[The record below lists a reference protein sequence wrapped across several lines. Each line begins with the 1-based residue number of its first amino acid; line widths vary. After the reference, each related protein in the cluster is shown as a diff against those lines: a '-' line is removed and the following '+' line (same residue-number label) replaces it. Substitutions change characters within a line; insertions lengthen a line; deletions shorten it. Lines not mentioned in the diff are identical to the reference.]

1 MSSLFSYGDIKNSPR
16 RSGFDL
22 SNKCAFTAK
31 VGELLPTYWKFCLP
45 GDKFHIS
52 QEWLTRTQPVDTSA
66 FTRIREYYEWF
77 FVPLHLLYR
86 NSNEAIM
93 SMENQ
98 PNYAASGFSSISFNR
113 NLPWIDL
120 ATISAA
126 VKNVGGSSFS
136 NNYFGLSRSEGF
148 KKLSSYLGYG
158 EIDPAKYSQNYRL
171 SAFPFYAYQ
180 KIYQDY
186 YRHSQWEKSK
196 PWTYNCDFWNG
207 EDSTPVASTVELF
220 TQHPNDSVFELRYAN
235 WNKDLWM
242 GSLPNSQFGD
252 VATVN
257 SIIDASSA
265 KGTVGGSA
273 KVQGNMPVLFADED
287 GSVGLYAAGIRK
299 GGIFGAPANGQTVT
313 GYPGGNVPDNTPY
326 FFAHATD
333 KTPVGPNSS
342 PAAISGSDLT
352 VSLAGQMNAQFSVLQ
367 LRAAEALQKWK
378 EIAQANGQNYAA
390 QVKAHFGVKTNP
402 MQSHRSTRICGFD
415 GSIDIS
421 AVENTN
427 LTSDEAII
435 RGKGLGGRRIN
446 DSSNFTCTEH
456 GILMCI
462 YHATP
467 LLDYVPTGPDLQ
479 LMSTVKG
486 ESFPVP
492 EFDSLGMES
501 LPLAPLMNHKELGG
515 SLTNSYAGYVPRY
528 ISWKTS
534 VDVVRGAFTDTL
546 KSWVAP
552 VDINYMKAFFAGNT
566 DSPEGDG
573 GPLLTYSWFKV
584 NPSVLN
590 PIFGVSVDGTW
601 NTDQLL
607 CNCQFDVKV
616 ARNLSYDGMPY

>member
-1 MSSLFSYGDIKNSPR
+1 MSSLFSYGDIKNTPR

-52 QEWLTRTQPVDTSA
+52 QEWFARTQPVDTSA

-98 PNYAASGFSSISFNR
+98 PNYAASGSASINFNR
-113 NLPWIDL
+113 NLPWVDL
-120 ATISAA
+120 STI
-126 VKNVGGSSFS
+126 NVAIGNVQSSTS
-136 NNYFGLSRSEGF
+136 PNNFFGVARSEGF
-148 KKLSSYLGYG
+148 KKLVSYLGYG
-158 EIDPAKYSQNYRL
+158 ETSPEKYVDNLRC
-171 SAFPFYAYQ
+171 SAFPLYAYQ
-180 KIYQDY
+180 KIYQDH

-207 EDSTPVASTVELF
+207 EDSTPVASTVDLF
-220 TQHPNDSVFELRYAN
+220 SQNPNDSVFELRYAN

-242 GSLPNSQFGD
+242 GALPNSQFGD
-252 VATVN
+252 VAAVSLGFDT
-257 SIIDASSA
+257 SSA
-265 KGTVGGSA
+265 KVSISGEARVHGMLPVVNAQENGTSIENQVA
-273 KVQGNMPVLFADED
+273 
-287 GSVGLYAAGIRK
+287 IR
-299 GGIFGAPANGQTVT
+299 GRVEGAPSNGQTVT
-313 GYPGGNVPDNTPY
+313 VYPNSTSDSARPY
-326 FFAHATD
+326 LFARATD
-333 KTPVGPNSS
+333 KS
-342 PAAISGSDLT
+342 PISAISDPASISGSSLT
-352 VSLAGQMNAQFSVLQ
+352 GALAGSINAQFSVLQ

-390 QVKAHFGVKTNP
+390 QVKAHFGVSTNP

-435 RGKGLGGRRIN
+435 RGKGLGGQRIN
-446 DSSNFTCTEH
+446 DPSTFTCTEH
-456 GILMCI
+456 GIIMCI

-479 LMSTVKG
+479 LMTTVKG

-501 LPLAPLMNHKELGG
+501 LPML
-515 SLTNSYAGYVPRY
+515 SLVNSKAIGDVVARSYAGYVPRY

-534 VDVVRGAFTDTL
+534 IDVVRGAFTDTL

-552 VDINYMKAFFAGNT
+552 VDSDYMHVFFG
-566 DSPEGDG
+566 DVVPEEGSPIFSY
-573 GPLLTYSWFKV
+573 TWFKV

-590 PIFGVSVDGTW
+590 PIFGVAVDGSW

-607 CNCQFDVKV
+607 CNCQFNVKV

>member
-1 MSSLFSYGDIKNSPR
+1 MSSLFSYGDIKNTPR

-22 SNKCAFTAK
+22 SNKCAFTSK
-31 VGELLPTYWKFCLP
+31 VGELLPVYWKFCLP
-45 GDKFHIS
+45 GDKFNIS
-52 QEWLTRTQPVDTSA
+52 QEWFARTQPVDTSA

-98 PNYAASGFSSISFNR
+98 PNYASSGSSSINFNR
-113 NLPWIDL
+113 NLPWVDL
-120 ATISAA
+120 ATINTAIG
-126 VKNVGGSSFS
+126 NVQSSS
-136 NNYFGLSRSEGF
+136 SPNNFFGLARSEGF
-148 KKLSSYLGYG
+148 KKLVSYLGYG
-158 EIDPAKYSQNYRL
+158 ETSPEKYVDNLRC
-171 SAFPFYAYQ
+171 SAFPLYAYQ

-186 YRHSQWEKSK
+186 YRHSQWEKSR

-207 EDSTPVASTVELF
+207 EDSTPIVSSVDLF
-220 TQHPNDSVFELRYAN
+220 NRYPNDSVFELRYAN

-242 GSLPNSQFGD
+242 GALPNSQFGD
-252 VATVN
+252 VAGI
-257 SIIDASSA
+257 SLALDASSL
-265 KGTVGGSA
+265 KVGVSGSA
-273 KVQGNMPVLFADED
+273 KVKGSMPVCYGSKD
-287 GSVGLYAAGIRK
+287 GSGILSQSRLYNPVGVNDAQQITTIQRDISDKEKGYLYAAGTET
-299 GGIFGAPANGQTVT
+299 FGKLA
-313 GYPGGNVPDNTPY
+313 
-326 FFAHATD
+326 
-333 KTPVGPNSS
+333 S
-342 PAAISGSDLT
+342 PAMINGSELSARLSGQLD
-352 VSLAGQMNAQFSVLQ
+352 AQFSVLQ

-390 QVKAHFGVKTNP
+390 QVKAHFGVSTNP

-435 RGKGLGGRRIN
+435 RGKGLGGQRIN
-446 DSSNFTCTEH
+446 DPSTFACTEH
-456 GILMCI
+456 GIIMCI

-486 ESFPVP
+486 ESWPVP

-501 LPLAPLMNHKELGG
+501 LPML
-515 SLTNSYAGYVPRY
+515 SLVNSKAIGDVVARSYAGYVPRY
-528 ISWKTS
+528 IGWKTS
-534 VDVVRGAFTDTL
+534 IDVVRGAFTDTL
-546 KSWVAP
+546 KSWIAP
-552 VDINYMKAFFAGNT
+552 VDSDYMHVFFGDVAPRE
-566 DSPEGDG
+566 DSPI
-573 GPLLTYSWFKV
+573 LSYTWFKV

-590 PIFGVSVDGTW
+590 PIFGVAVDGSW
-601 NTDQLL
+601 NSDQLL
-607 CNCQFDVKV
+607 CNCQFNVKV

>member
-31 VGELLPTYWKFCLP
+31 VGELLPVYWKFCLP
-45 GDKFHIS
+45 GDKFNIS
-52 QEWLTRTQPVDTSA
+52 QEWFTRTQPVDTSA

-98 PNYAASGFSSISFNR
+98 PNYAASGSTAISFNR
-113 NLPWIDL
+113 NLPWVDLLTIDN
-120 ATISAA
+120 A
-126 VKNVGGSSFS
+126 VKNVAKSTFSS
-136 NNYFGLSRSEGF
+136 NYFGLSRAEGF

-158 EIDPAKYSQNYRL
+158 EIDSNKYAQNYRL
-171 SAFPFYAYQ
+171 SAFPYYAYQ

-196 PWTYNCDFWNG
+196 PWTFNCDFWNG
-207 EDSTPVASTVELF
+207 EDSTPVSSSVDLF
-220 TQHPNDSVFELRYAN
+220 SQNPNDSVFELRYCN

-252 VATVN
+252 VAGINLGLDVSTAKVGVTG
-257 SIIDASSA
+257 AA
-265 KGTVGGSA
+265 LVKGT
-273 KVQGNMPVLFADED
+273 MPVWYSTKNGGTNLGPAR
-287 GSVGLYAAGIRK
+287 LY
-299 GGIFGAPANGQTVT
+299 N
-313 GYPGGNVPDNTPY
+313 
-326 FFAHATD
+326 
-333 KTPVGPNSS
+333 PVGTGDPQQVTCPTTNISDKENGYFVAVS
-342 PAAISGSDLT
+342 PITQGANQAFSARISGSDL
-352 VSLAGQMNAQFSVLQ
+352 SAHLSGELNAQFSVLQ

-390 QVKAHFGVKTNP
+390 QVKAHFGVSTNP

-435 RGKGLGGRRIN
+435 RGKGLGGQRIN
-446 DSSNFTCTEH
+446 NPSDFKCTEH
-456 GILMCI
+456 GVIMCI

-486 ESFPVP
+486 ESWPVP

-501 LPLAPLMNHKELGG
+501 LPLAPLMNDKSLGD
-515 SLTNSYAGYVPRY
+515 SLPNSYAGYVPRY
-528 ISWKTS
+528 IGWKTS
-534 VDVVRGAFTDTL
+534 IDVVRGAFTDTL

-552 VDINYMKAFFAGNT
+552 VDISYMLSFFKNNN
-566 DSPEGDG
+566 DSSIVDEKL
-573 GPLLTYSWFKV
+573 LLTYSWFKV

-590 PIFGVSVDGTW
+590 PIFGVAVDGSW

>member
-1 MSSLFSYGDIKNSPR
+1 MSSLFSYGDIKNTPR

-31 VGELLPTYWKFCLP
+31 VGELLPTYWKFCMP

-52 QEWLTRTQPVDTSA
+52 QEWFTRTQPVDTSA

-93 SMENQ
+93 SLENQ

-113 NLPWIDL
+113 NLPWVDL
-120 ATISAA
+120 DTISAA
-126 VKNVGGSSFS
+126 VKNVSGSSFP

-158 EIDPAKYSQNYRL
+158 EIDPIKYAQNYRL
-171 SAFPFYAYQ
+171 SVFPFYAYQ

-207 EDSTPVASTVELF
+207 EDSTPVVFSVDLF
-220 TQHPNDSVFELRYAN
+220 TQNPNDSVFELRYAN

-252 VATVN
+252 VAAV
-257 SIIDASSA
+257 SLGLDASTMKIGVA
-265 KGTVGGSA
+265 GTALV
-273 KVQGNMPVLFADED
+273 KGNMPVGYGGKDGMGIRSQSRLYNPVGINDAQQVTTVQEDVNNKENGYLFATGTDTF
-287 GSVGLYAAGIRK
+287 GRISNAAKI
-299 GGIFGAPANGQTVT
+299 N
-313 GYPGGNVPDNTPY
+313 
-326 FFAHATD
+326 
-333 KTPVGPNSS
+333 
-342 PAAISGSDLT
+342 GSDLDAQLT
-352 VSLAGQMNAQFSVLQ
+352 GQLNAQFSVLQ

-390 QVKAHFGVKTNP
+390 QVKAHFGVSTNP

-435 RGKGLGGRRIN
+435 RGKGLGGQRIN
-446 DSSNFTCTEH
+446 DPSTFTCTEH
-456 GILMCI
+456 GIIMCI

-486 ESFPVP
+486 ESWPVP

-501 LPLAPLMNHKELGG
+501 LPLAPLMNDRSLGEN
-515 SLTNSYAGYVPRY
+515 LPFSYSGYVPRY

-534 VDVVRGAFTDTL
+534 IDVVRGAFTDTL

-552 VDINYMKAFFAGNT
+552 VDISYMLSFFKNNN
-566 DSPEGDG
+566 DSSIVDEKL
-573 GPLLTYSWFKV
+573 LLTYSWFKI

-590 PIFGVSVDGTW
+590 PIFGVAVDSSW

>member
-1 MSSLFSYGDIKNSPR
+1 MSSLFSYGDIKNTPR

-45 GDKFHIS
+45 GDKFNIS
-52 QEWLTRTQPVDTSA
+52 QEWFARTQPVDTSA

-98 PNYAASGFSSISFNR
+98 PNYAASSSASISFNR
-113 NLPWIDL
+113 NLPWVDL
-120 ATISAA
+120 ATINTAIG
-126 VKNVGGSSFS
+126 NVQSSS
-136 NNYFGLSRSEGF
+136 SPNNFFGVPRSEGF
-148 KKLSSYLGYG
+148 KKLVSYLGYG
-158 EIDPAKYSQNYRL
+158 ETSPEKYVDNLRC
-171 SAFPFYAYQ
+171 SALPLYAYQ

-186 YRHSQWEKSK
+186 YRHSQWEKNK

-207 EDSTPVASTVELF
+207 EDSTPVASSLDLF
-220 TQHPNDSVFELRYAN
+220 TQNPNDSVFELRYAN

-242 GSLPNSQFGD
+242 GALPNSQFGD
-252 VATVN
+252 VAAVSVGFDT
-257 SIIDASSA
+257 SSA
-265 KGTVGGSA
+265 KVTISGEARVRGMLPVVNAQKNGTLIENQVA
-273 KVQGNMPVLFADED
+273 
-287 GSVGLYAAGIRK
+287 IR
-299 GGIFGAPANGQTVT
+299 GRVEGAPSNGQTITV
-313 GYPGGNVPDNTPY
+313 YPKSTSDSARPY
-326 FFAHATD
+326 LFAQATD
-333 KTPVGPNSS
+333 KS
-342 PAAISGSDLT
+342 PISAVSDPASISGSSLT
-352 VSLAGQMNAQFSVLQ
+352 GALAGSINAQFSVLQ

-390 QVKAHFGVKTNP
+390 QVKAHFGVSTNP

-435 RGKGLGGRRIN
+435 RGKGLGGQRIN
-446 DSSNFTCTEH
+446 DPSTFTCTEH
-456 GILMCI
+456 GIIMCI

-486 ESFPVP
+486 ESWPVP

-501 LPLAPLMNHKELGG
+501 LPML
-515 SLTNSYAGYVPRY
+515 SLVNSKAIGDVVARSYAGYVPRY
-528 ISWKTS
+528 IGWKTS
-534 VDVVRGAFTDTL
+534 IDVVRGAFTDTL

-552 VDINYMKAFFAGNT
+552 VDSDYMHVFFGNVVPEEG
-566 DSPEGDG
+566 SPI
-573 GPLLTYSWFKV
+573 LSYTWFKV

-590 PIFGVSVDGTW
+590 PIFGVAVDGSW

-607 CNCQFDVKV
+607 CNCQFNVKV

>member
-1 MSSLFSYGDIKNSPR
+1 MSSLFSYGDIKNTPR

-31 VGELLPTYWKFCLP
+31 VGELLPIYWKFCMP

-52 QEWLTRTQPVDTSA
+52 QEWFARTQPVDTSA

-98 PNYAASGFSSISFNR
+98 PNYAASGSASISFNR

-120 ATISAA
+120 GTISAA
-126 VKNVGGSSFS
+126 VKNVSGSSFPD
-136 NNYFGLSRSEGF
+136 NFFGLSRAEGF

-158 EIDPAKYSQNYRL
+158 EIDLDKCAQNYRL
-171 SAFPFYAYQ
+171 SVFPFYAYQ

-207 EDSTPVASTVELF
+207 EDSTPVASSVDLF
-220 TQHPNDSVFELRYAN
+220 TQNPNDSVFELRYAN

-252 VATVN
+252 VAAIGFDLDV
-257 SIIDASSA
+257 SSV
-265 KGTVGGSA
+265 KVGINGTALVE
-273 KVQGNMPVLFADED
+273 GNMPVGYGGKDGMGIRSQSRLYNPVGINDAQQVTTVQEDISNKENGYLFATGTTSFGRISHAAKIN
-287 GSVGLYAAGIRK
+287 GSELYAQLS
-299 GGIFGAPANGQTVT
+299 GQ
-313 GYPGGNVPDNTPY
+313 
-326 FFAHATD
+326 
-333 KTPVGPNSS
+333 
-342 PAAISGSDLT
+342 L
-352 VSLAGQMNAQFSVLQ
+352 NAQFSVLQ

-390 QVKAHFGVKTNP
+390 QVKAHFGVSTNP
-402 MQSHRSTRICGFD
+402 LHSHRSTRICGFD

-435 RGKGLGGRRIN
+435 RGKGLGGQRIN
-446 DSSNFTCTEH
+446 DPSTFTCTEH
-456 GILMCI
+456 GIIMCI

-486 ESFPVP
+486 ESWPVP

-501 LPLAPLMNHKELGG
+501 LPLAPLMNDKSLGAN
-515 SLTNSYAGYVPRY
+515 LPLSYAGYVPRY

-534 VDVVRGAFTDTL
+534 TDVVRGAFTGSL
-546 KSWVAP
+546 KSWIAP
-552 VDINYMKAFFAGNT
+552 VDISYMLSFFANNN
-566 DSPEGDG
+566 DSSIVDEKL
-573 GPLLTYSWFKV
+573 LLTYSWFKV

-590 PIFGVSVDGTW
+590 PIFGVAVDGTW

-607 CNCQFDVKV
+607 CNCQFNVKV

>member
-1 MSSLFSYGDIKNSPR
+1 MSSLFSYGDIKNTPR

-45 GDKFHIS
+45 GDKFNIS
-52 QEWLTRTQPVDTSA
+52 QEWFTRTQPVDTSA
-66 FTRIREYYEWF
+66 FTRVREYYEWF

-98 PNYAASGFSSISFNR
+98 PNYAASSSASISFNR

-120 ATISAA
+120 STINTAIG
-126 VKNVGGSSFS
+126 NVQSSTS
-136 NNYFGLSRSEGF
+136 PNNFFGVARSEGF
-148 KKLSSYLGYG
+148 KKLVSYLGYG
-158 EIDPAKYSQNYRL
+158 EISPEKYVDNLRC
-171 SAFPFYAYQ
+171 SAFPLYAYQ

-220 TQHPNDSVFELRYAN
+220 SQNPNDSVFELRYSN

-252 VATVN
+252 VAGI
-257 SIIDASSA
+257 SLGLDASTL
-265 KGTVGGSA
+265 KVGVTGTAFV
-273 KVQGNMPVLFADED
+273 KGNMPVGYGGKDGMGIRSQSRLYNPVGVNDAQQVTTVQQEVNNKENGYLFATGTDTF
-287 GSVGLYAAGIRK
+287 GRISNAAK
-299 GGIFGAPANGQTVT
+299 VN
-313 GYPGGNVPDNTPY
+313 
-326 FFAHATD
+326 
-333 KTPVGPNSS
+333 
-342 PAAISGSDLT
+342 GSDLDARL
-352 VSLAGQMNAQFSVLQ
+352 SGQLNAQFSVLQ

-390 QVKAHFGVKTNP
+390 QVKAHFGVSTNP

-435 RGKGLGGRRIN
+435 RGKGLGGQRIN
-446 DSSNFTCTEH
+446 DPSTFTCTEH
-456 GILMCI
+456 GIIMCI

-479 LMSTVKG
+479 LMATVKG
-486 ESFPVP
+486 ESWPVP

-501 LPLAPLMNHKELGG
+501 LPML
-515 SLTNSYAGYVPRY
+515 SLVNSKAIGDVVARSYAGYVPRY

-534 VDVVRGAFTDTL
+534 IDVVRGAFTDTL

-552 VDINYMKAFFAGNT
+552 IDSDYMHVFFGDIVPNQDNPILSYT
-566 DSPEGDG
+566 
-573 GPLLTYSWFKV
+573 WFKV

-590 PIFGVSVDGTW
+590 PIFGLAVDGSW

>member
-1 MSSLFSYGDIKNSPR
+1 MSSLFSYGDIKNTPR

-45 GDKFHIS
+45 GDKFNIS
-52 QEWLTRTQPVDTSA
+52 QEWFARTQPVDTSA

-98 PNYAASGFSSISFNR
+98 PNYAASSSASISFNR
-113 NLPWIDL
+113 NLPWVDL
-120 ATISAA
+120 ATINTAIG
-126 VKNVGGSSFS
+126 NVQSSS
-136 NNYFGLSRSEGF
+136 SPNNFFGVPRSEGF
-148 KKLSSYLGYG
+148 KKLVSYLGYG
-158 EIDPAKYSQNYRL
+158 ETSPEKYVDNLRC
-171 SAFPFYAYQ
+171 SALPLYAYQ

-207 EDSTPVASTVELF
+207 EDSTPVASSVELF
-220 TQHPNDSVFELRYAN
+220 TQNPSDSVFELRYAN

-252 VATVN
+252 VAAV
-257 SIIDASSA
+257 SFVSDASTM
-265 KGTVGGSA
+265 KVGVTGTALVR
-273 KVQGNMPVLFADED
+273 GNMPVGYGGKDGMGIRSQSRLYNPVGINDAQQVTTVQEDVNNKENGYLFATGTDTF
-287 GSVGLYAAGIRK
+287 GRISNAAKI
-299 GGIFGAPANGQTVT
+299 N
-313 GYPGGNVPDNTPY
+313 
-326 FFAHATD
+326 
-333 KTPVGPNSS
+333 
-342 PAAISGSDLT
+342 GSDLIADI
-352 VSLAGQMNAQFSVLQ
+352 SGQLNAQFSVLQ

-390 QVKAHFGVKTNP
+390 QVKAHFGVSTNP

-435 RGKGLGGRRIN
+435 RGKGLGGQRIN
-446 DSSNFTCTEH
+446 DPSNFTCTEH
-456 GILMCI
+456 GIIMCI

-486 ESFPVP
+486 ESWPVP

-501 LPLAPLMNHKELGG
+501 LPML
-515 SLTNSYAGYVPRY
+515 SLVNSKVIGDVVARSYAGYVPRY

-534 VDVVRGAFTDTL
+534 IDVVRGAFTDTL

-552 VDINYMKAFFAGNT
+552 VDSDYMHVFFG
-566 DSPEGDG
+566 DVVPEEGSPI
-573 GPLLTYSWFKV
+573 LSYTWFKV

-590 PIFGVSVDGTW
+590 PIFGVAVDGSW
-601 NTDQLL
+601 NSDQLL
-607 CNCQFDVKV
+607 CNCQFNVKV

>member
-1 MSSLFSYGDIKNSPR
+1 MSSLFSYGDIKNTPR

-52 QEWLTRTQPVDTSA
+52 QEWFARTQPVDTSA

-98 PNYAASGFSSISFNR
+98 PNYAASSSSSISFNR
-113 NLPWIDL
+113 NLPWVDL
-120 ATISAA
+120 ATINTAIG
-126 VKNVGGSSFS
+126 NVQSSTS
-136 NNYFGLSRSEGF
+136 PNNFFGVPRSEGF
-148 KKLSSYLGYG
+148 KKLVSYLGYG
-158 EIDPAKYSQNYRL
+158 ETSPEKYVDNLRC
-171 SAFPFYAYQ
+171 SAFPLYAYQ

-207 EDSTPVASTVELF
+207 EDSTPVASSLDLF
-220 TQHPNDSVFELRYAN
+220 SQNPSDSVFELRYAN

-252 VATVN
+252 VAAVSVGFDT
-257 SIIDASSA
+257 SSA
-265 KGTVGGSA
+265 KVTISGEARVRGMLPVVNAQENGTLIENQVA
-273 KVQGNMPVLFADED
+273 
-287 GSVGLYAAGIRK
+287 IR
-299 GGIFGAPANGQTVT
+299 GRVEGAPSNGQTITV
-313 GYPGGNVPDNTPY
+313 YPNSTSDSARPY
-326 FFAHATD
+326 LFAQATD
-333 KTPVGPNSS
+333 KSPISS
-342 PAAISGSDLT
+342 VSDPASISGSSLT
-352 VSLAGQMNAQFSVLQ
+352 GSLAGSINAQFSVLQ

-390 QVKAHFGVKTNP
+390 QVKAHFGVSTNP

-435 RGKGLGGRRIN
+435 RGKGLGGQRIN
-446 DSSNFTCTEH
+446 DPSTFTCTEH
-456 GILMCI
+456 GIIMCI

-479 LMSTVKG
+479 LMTTVKG

-501 LPLAPLMNHKELGG
+501 LPML
-515 SLTNSYAGYVPRY
+515 SLVNSKAIGDVVARSYAGYVPRY

-534 VDVVRGAFTDTL
+534 IDVVRGAFTDTL

-552 VDINYMKAFFAGNT
+552 VDSDYMHVFFG
-566 DSPEGDG
+566 DVVPEEGSPI
-573 GPLLTYSWFKV
+573 LSYTWFKV

-590 PIFGVSVDGTW
+590 PIFGVSVDGSW

-607 CNCQFDVKV
+607 CNCQFNVKV

>member
-1 MSSLFSYGDIKNSPR
+1 MSSLFSYGDIKNTPR

-52 QEWLTRTQPVDTSA
+52 QEWFARTQPVDTSA

-98 PNYAASGFSSISFNR
+98 PNYAASGSASISFNR
-113 NLPWIDL
+113 NLPWVDL
-120 ATISAA
+120 ATINTAIGNVQSSA
-126 VKNVGGSSFS
+126 SP
-136 NNYFGLSRSEGF
+136 NNFFGIPRSEGF
-148 KKLSSYLGYG
+148 KKLVSYLGYG
-158 EIDPAKYSQNYRL
+158 ETSPEKYVDNLRC
-171 SAFPFYAYQ
+171 SAFPLYAYQ

-207 EDSTPVASTVELF
+207 EDSTPVDSSLDLF
-220 TQHPNDSVFELRYAN
+220 AQNPNDSVFELRYAN

-252 VATVN
+252 VAAINFGFDT
-257 SIIDASSA
+257 SA
-265 KGTVGGSA
+265 MKIGLSGNALVS
-273 KVQGNMPVLFADED
+273 GNMPVGYGGKDGMGIRSQSRLYNPVGIDNAQQVTTVQQDVNNKENGYLFAT
-287 GSVGLYAAGIRK
+287 GTTT
-299 GGIFGAPANGQTVT
+299 FGRISNPAKIN
-313 GYPGGNVPDNTPY
+313 
-326 FFAHATD
+326 
-333 KTPVGPNSS
+333 
-342 PAAISGSDLT
+342 GSDLD
-352 VSLAGQMNAQFSVLQ
+352 VQLSGQLNAQFSVLQ

-390 QVKAHFGVKTNP
+390 QVKAHFGVSTNP

-435 RGKGLGGRRIN
+435 RGKGLGGQRIN
-446 DSSNFTCTEH
+446 DPSNFTCTEH
-456 GILMCI
+456 GIIMCI

-479 LMSTVKG
+479 LMATVKG

-501 LPLAPLMNHKELGG
+501 LPML
-515 SLTNSYAGYVPRY
+515 SLVNSKAIGDVVARSYAGYVPRY

-534 VDVVRGAFTDTL
+534 IDVVRGAFTDIL

-552 VDINYMKAFFAGNT
+552 IDSDYMHVFFG
-566 DSPEGDG
+566 DVVPEEGSPI
-573 GPLLTYSWFKV
+573 LSYTWFKV

-590 PIFGVSVDGTW
+590 PIFGVAVNGSWD
-601 NTDQLL
+601 TDQLL
-607 CNCQFDVKV
+607 CNCQFNVKV

>member
-1 MSSLFSYGDIKNSPR
+1 MSSLFSYGDIKNTPR

-52 QEWLTRTQPVDTSA
+52 QEWFARTQPVDTSA

-93 SMENQ
+93 AMENQ
-98 PNYAASGFSSISFNR
+98 PNYAASGSASISFNR

-120 ATISAA
+120 ATINTAIGNVQSSA
-126 VKNVGGSSFS
+126 SP
-136 NNYFGLSRSEGF
+136 NNFFGLARSEGF
-148 KKLSSYLGYG
+148 KKLVSYLGYG
-158 EIDPAKYSQNYRL
+158 EISPEKYVDNLRC
-171 SAFPFYAYQ
+171 SALPLYAYQ

-207 EDSTPVASTVELF
+207 EDSTPVASSLDLF
-220 TQHPNDSVFELRYAN
+220 NQNPNDSVFELRYAN

-252 VATVN
+252 VAAV
-257 SIIDASSA
+257 SLGLDASTL
-265 KGTVGGSA
+265 KIGVTGTASV
-273 KVQGNMPVLFADED
+273 KGNMPVGYGGKDGMGIRSQSRLYNPVGVNDAQQVTTVQEEVNNKENGYLFATGTDAF
-287 GSVGLYAAGIRK
+287 GR
-299 GGIFGAPANGQTVT
+299 IF
-313 GYPGGNVPDNTPY
+313 
-326 FFAHATD
+326 
-333 KTPVGPNSS
+333 NS
-342 PAAISGSDLT
+342 AKINGSDLDAQL
-352 VSLAGQMNAQFSVLQ
+352 SGQLNAQFSVLQ

-427 LTSDEAII
+427 LISDEAII
-435 RGKGLGGRRIN
+435 RGKGLGGQRIN
-446 DSSNFTCTEH
+446 DPSTFTCTEH
-456 GILMCI
+456 GIIMCI

-486 ESFPVP
+486 ESWPVP

-501 LPLAPLMNHKELGG
+501 LPML
-515 SLTNSYAGYVPRY
+515 SLVNSKAIGDVVARSYAGYVPRY

-534 VDVVRGAFTDTL
+534 IDVVRGAFTDTL

-552 VDINYMKAFFAGNT
+552 IDSDYMHVFFG
-566 DSPEGDG
+566 DVVPEESSPI
-573 GPLLTYSWFKV
+573 LSYTWFKV

-590 PIFGVSVDGTW
+590 PIFGVAVDSSF

-607 CNCQFDVKV
+607 CNCQFNVKV

>member
-1 MSSLFSYGDIKNSPR
+1 MSSLFSYGDIKNTPR

-52 QEWLTRTQPVDTSA
+52 QEWFARTQPVDTSA

-98 PNYAASGFSSISFNR
+98 PNYAASSSASISFNR
-113 NLPWIDL
+113 NLPWVDL
-120 ATISAA
+120 STINAAIGNVQSSA
-126 VKNVGGSSFS
+126 SP
-136 NNYFGLSRSEGF
+136 NNFFGLARSEGF
-148 KKLSSYLGYG
+148 KKLVSYLGYG
-158 EIDPAKYSQNYRL
+158 ETSPEKYVDNLRC
-171 SAFPFYAYQ
+171 SALPLYAYQ

-186 YRHSQWEKSK
+186 YRHSQWEKNK

-207 EDSTPVASTVELF
+207 EDSTPVASSVDLF
-220 TQHPNDSVFELRYAN
+220 TQNPNDSVFELRYAN

-252 VATVN
+252 VAAVSVGFDT
-257 SIIDASSA
+257 SSA
-265 KGTVGGSA
+265 KVTISGTARVRG
-273 KVQGNMPVLFADED
+273 MLPVVNAQENGTLIENQVA
-287 GSVGLYAAGIRK
+287 IR
-299 GGIFGAPANGQTVT
+299 GRVVGAPSNGQTVT
-313 GYPGGNVPDNTPY
+313 VYPNSTSDSARPY
-326 FFAHATD
+326 LFAQATD
-333 KTPVGPNSS
+333 KS
-342 PAAISGSDLT
+342 PISAVSDPASISGSSLT
-352 VSLAGQMNAQFSVLQ
+352 GALAGSINSQFSVLQ

-390 QVKAHFGVKTNP
+390 QVKAHFGVSTNP
-402 MQSHRSTRICGFD
+402 IQSHRSTRICGFD

-435 RGKGLGGRRIN
+435 RGRGLGGQRIN
-446 DSSNFTCTEH
+446 DPSTFTCTEH
-456 GILMCI
+456 GIIMCI
-462 YHATP
+462 YHSTP

-479 LMSTVKG
+479 LMTTVKG

-501 LPLAPLMNHKELGG
+501 LPML
-515 SLTNSYAGYVPRY
+515 SLVNSKAIGDVVARSYAGYVPRY

-534 VDVVRGAFTDTL
+534 IDVVRGAFTDTL

-552 VDINYMKAFFAGNT
+552 VDSDYMHVFFGNVVPEQG
-566 DSPEGDG
+566 SPI
-573 GPLLTYSWFKV
+573 LSYTWFKV

-590 PIFGVSVDGTW
+590 PIFGVAVNSSW
-601 NTDQLL
+601 NSDQLL

>member
-45 GDKFHIS
+45 GDKFNIS
-52 QEWLTRTQPVDTSA
+52 QEWFTRTQPVDTSA

-98 PNYAASGFSSISFNR
+98 PNYAASGSTAVSFNR
-113 NLPWIDL
+113 NLPWVDLSTID
-120 ATISAA
+120 TA
-126 VKNVGGSSFS
+126 VKNVAKSTFS
-136 NNYFGLSRSEGF
+136 NNYFGLSRAEGF

-158 EIDPAKYSQNYRL
+158 EIDSNKYAQNYRL
-171 SAFPFYAYQ
+171 SAFPYYAYQ

-207 EDSTPVASTVELF
+207 EDSTPVASTVDLF
-220 TQHPNDSVFELRYAN
+220 SQNPNDSVFELRYCN

-252 VATVN
+252 VAGISLGLDTSV
-257 SIIDASSA
+257 AKVGVTGTA
-265 KGTVGGSA
+265 LVKGTMPVWYSTKNGGSNLGPA
-273 KVQGNMPVLFADED
+273 RLYNPVGVND
-287 GSVGLYAAGIRK
+287 
-299 GGIFGAPANGQTVT
+299 PQQVT
-313 GYPGGNVPDNTPY
+313 CSTTDVPDKENGY
-326 FFAHATD
+326 LVA
-333 KTPVGPNSS
+333 VS
-342 PAAISGSDLT
+342 PTIQGANQAVSARILGSDL
-352 VSLAGQMNAQFSVLQ
+352 SAQLSGELNAQFSVLQ

-390 QVKAHFGVKTNP
+390 QVKAHFGVSTNP

-435 RGKGLGGRRIN
+435 RGKGLGGQRIN
-446 DSSNFTCTEH
+446 NPSDFSCTEH
-456 GILMCI
+456 GVIMCI

-479 LMSTVKG
+479 LLSTVKG
-486 ESFPVP
+486 ESWPVP

-501 LPLAPLMNHKELGG
+501 LPLAPLMNDKSLGD
-515 SLTNSYAGYVPRY
+515 SLPNSYAGYVPRY
-528 ISWKTS
+528 IGWKTS
-534 VDVVRGAFTDTL
+534 IDVVRGAFTDTL

-552 VDINYMKAFFAGNT
+552 VDISYMLSFFKNNN
-566 DSPEGDG
+566 DSSIIDEKL
-573 GPLLTYSWFKV
+573 LLTYSWFKV

-590 PIFGVSVDGTW
+590 PIFGVAVDGSW

>member
-1 MSSLFSYGDIKNSPR
+1 MSSLFSYGDIKNTPR

-22 SNKCAFTAK
+22 SNKCAFTGK
-31 VGELLPTYWKFCLP
+31 VGELLPVYWKFCLP

-52 QEWLTRTQPVDTSA
+52 QEWFARTQPVDTSA

-86 NSNEAIM
+86 NANEAIM

-98 PNYAASGFSSISFNR
+98 PNYAASGSASISFNR
-113 NLPWIDL
+113 NLPWVDL
-120 ATISAA
+120 ATINTAIG
-126 VKNVGGSSFS
+126 NVQSSTS
-136 NNYFGLSRSEGF
+136 PNNFFGVPRSEGF
-148 KKLSSYLGYG
+148 KKLVSYLGYG
-158 EIDPAKYSQNYRL
+158 ETSPERYVDNLRC
-171 SAFPFYAYQ
+171 SAFPLYAYQ

-207 EDSTPVASTVELF
+207 EDSTPVTSTVDLF
-220 TQHPNDSVFELRYAN
+220 SQNPNDSVFELRYAN

-252 VATVN
+252 VAAVSFDFDTSSSKVTISGEARVRGMLPVVN
-257 SIIDASSA
+257 AQENGTMVQNQVSIR
-265 KGTVGGSA
+265 GRV
-273 KVQGNMPVLFADED
+273 E
-287 GSVGLYAAGIRK
+287 
-299 GGIFGAPANGQTVT
+299 GAPSNGQTVT
-313 GYPGGNVPDNTPY
+313 VYPNATSDSARPY
-326 FFAHATD
+326 LFAQATD
-333 KTPVGPNSS
+333 KSPISVISDPASINGSS
-342 PAAISGSDLT
+342 LT
-352 VSLAGQMNAQFSVLQ
+352 GTLAGTLNSQFSVLQ

-390 QVKAHFGVKTNP
+390 QVKAHFGVSTNP

-435 RGKGLGGRRIN
+435 RGKGLGGQRIN
-446 DSSNFTCTEH
+446 DPSNFTCTEH
-456 GILMCI
+456 GIIMCI

-479 LMSTVKG
+479 LMTTVKG

-501 LPLAPLMNHKELGG
+501 LPMV
-515 SLTNSYAGYVPRY
+515 SLVNSKAVGDVVARSYAGYVPRY

-534 VDVVRGAFTDTL
+534 IDVVRGAFTDTL

-552 VDINYMKAFFAGNT
+552 VDSGYMHVFFG
-566 DSPEGDG
+566 DVVPEEGSPI
-573 GPLLTYSWFKV
+573 LSYTWFKV

-590 PIFGVSVDGTW
+590 PIFGVTVDGSW

-607 CNCQFDVKV
+607 CNCQFNVKV

>member
-1 MSSLFSYGDIKNSPR
+1 MSSLFSYGDIKNTPR

-52 QEWLTRTQPVDTSA
+52 QEWFARTQPVDTSA

-98 PNYAASGFSSISFNR
+98 PNYAASSSSSISFNR
-113 NLPWIDL
+113 NLPWVDL
-120 ATISAA
+120 ATINTAIGNVQSSA
-126 VKNVGGSSFS
+126 SP
-136 NNYFGLSRSEGF
+136 NNFFGVSRAAGF
-148 KKLSSYLGYG
+148 KKLVSYLGYG
-158 EIDPAKYSQNYRL
+158 ETSPEKYVDNLRC
-171 SAFPFYAYQ
+171 SAFPLYAYQ

-186 YRHSQWEKSK
+186 YRHSQWEKNK

-207 EDSTPVASTVELF
+207 EDSTPVASSLDLF
-220 TQHPNDSVFELRYAN
+220 TQNPNDSVFELRYAN

-252 VATVN
+252 VAGVSVGFDT
-257 SIIDASSA
+257 SSA
-265 KGTVGGSA
+265 KVTISGEARVRG
-273 KVQGNMPVLFADED
+273 MLPVVNAQED
-287 GSVGLYAAGIRK
+287 GTLIENQVAIR
-299 GGIFGAPANGQTVT
+299 GRVEGAPSNGQTITV
-313 GYPGGNVPDNTPY
+313 YPSSTSDSARPY
-326 FFAHATD
+326 LFAQATD
-333 KTPVGPNSS
+333 KS
-342 PAAISGSDLT
+342 PISAVSNPASISGSSLT
-352 VSLAGQMNAQFSVLQ
+352 GALAGELNAQFSVLQ

-390 QVKAHFGVKTNP
+390 QVKAHFGVSTNP

-435 RGKGLGGRRIN
+435 RGKGLGGQRIN
-446 DSSNFTCTEH
+446 DPSTFTCTEH
-456 GILMCI
+456 GIIMCI

-479 LMSTVKG
+479 LMTTVKG

-501 LPLAPLMNHKELGG
+501 LPML
-515 SLTNSYAGYVPRY
+515 SLVNSKAIGDVVARSYAGYVPRY

-534 VDVVRGAFTDTL
+534 IDVVRGAFTDTL

-552 VDINYMKAFFAGNT
+552 VDSDYMHVFFG
-566 DSPEGDG
+566 DVVPEEGSSI
-573 GPLLTYSWFKV
+573 LSYTWFKV

-590 PIFGVSVDGTW
+590 PIFGVAVDGSW

-607 CNCQFDVKV
+607 CNCQFNVKV

>member
-1 MSSLFSYGDIKNSPR
+1 MSSLFSYGDIKNTPR

-45 GDKFHIS
+45 GDKFNIS
-52 QEWLTRTQPVDTSA
+52 QEWFARTQPVDTSA

-98 PNYAASGFSSISFNR
+98 PNYAASSSASISFNR
-113 NLPWIDL
+113 NLPWVDL
-120 ATISAA
+120 ATINTAIG
-126 VKNVGGSSFS
+126 NVQSSS
-136 NNYFGLSRSEGF
+136 LPNNFFGVPRSEGF
-148 KKLSSYLGYG
+148 KKLVSYLGYG
-158 EIDPAKYSQNYRL
+158 ETSPEKYVDNLRC
-171 SAFPFYAYQ
+171 SAFPLYAYQ

-220 TQHPNDSVFELRYAN
+220 NQNPNDSVFELRYAN

-252 VATVN
+252 VAGI
-257 SIIDASSA
+257 SLGLDASA
-265 KGTVGGSA
+265 LKIGVTGFA
-273 KVQGNMPVLFADED
+273 KVKGNMPVGYGGRDGMGIRSQSRLYNPVGINDAQQVTTVQEEVNNKENGYLFAT
-287 GSVGLYAAGIRK
+287 GAGT
-299 GGIFGAPANGQTVT
+299 FGRISNPAQIN
-313 GYPGGNVPDNTPY
+313 
-326 FFAHATD
+326 
-333 KTPVGPNSS
+333 
-342 PAAISGSDLT
+342 GSDLDAQL
-352 VSLAGQMNAQFSVLQ
+352 SGQLNAQFSVLQ

-390 QVKAHFGVKTNP
+390 QVKAHFGVSTNP

-421 AVENTN
+421 AIENTN

-435 RGKGLGGRRIN
+435 RGKGLGGQRIN
-446 DSSNFTCTEH
+446 DPSTFTCTEH
-456 GILMCI
+456 GIIMCI

-486 ESFPVP
+486 ESWPVP

-501 LPLAPLMNHKELGG
+501 LPML
-515 SLTNSYAGYVPRY
+515 SLVNSQAIGDVVARSYAGYVPRY

-534 VDVVRGAFTDTL
+534 IDVVRGAFTDTL

-552 VDINYMKAFFAGNT
+552 VDSDYMHVFFG
-566 DSPEGDG
+566 DVVPEEGSPI
-573 GPLLTYSWFKV
+573 LSYTWFKV

-590 PIFGVSVDGTW
+590 PIFGVTVDGSW

-607 CNCQFDVKV
+607 CNCQFNVKV

>member
-1 MSSLFSYGDIKNSPR
+1 MSSLFSYGDIKNTPR

-45 GDKFHIS
+45 GDKFNIS
-52 QEWLTRTQPVDTSA
+52 QEWFARTQPVDTSA

-98 PNYAASGFSSISFNR
+98 PNYAASSSASISFNR
-113 NLPWIDL
+113 NLPWVDL
-120 ATISAA
+120 ATINTAIG
-126 VKNVGGSSFS
+126 NVQSSS
-136 NNYFGLSRSEGF
+136 SPNNFFGVPRSEGF
-148 KKLSSYLGYG
+148 KKLVSYLGYG
-158 EIDPAKYSQNYRL
+158 ETSPEKYVDNLRC
-171 SAFPFYAYQ
+171 SALPLYAYQ

-207 EDSTPVASTVELF
+207 EDSTPVASSVELF
-220 TQHPNDSVFELRYAN
+220 TQNPSDSVFELRYAN

-252 VATVN
+252 VAAV
-257 SIIDASSA
+257 SFVSDASTM
-265 KGTVGGSA
+265 KVGVTGTALVR
-273 KVQGNMPVLFADED
+273 GNMPVGYGGKDGMGIRSQSRLYNPVGVNDAQQVTTVQEAVNNKENGYLFATGTDTF
-287 GSVGLYAAGIRK
+287 GRISNAAKI
-299 GGIFGAPANGQTVT
+299 N
-313 GYPGGNVPDNTPY
+313 
-326 FFAHATD
+326 
-333 KTPVGPNSS
+333 
-342 PAAISGSDLT
+342 GSDLIADI
-352 VSLAGQMNAQFSVLQ
+352 SGQLNAQFSVLQ

-390 QVKAHFGVKTNP
+390 QVKAHFGVSTNP

-435 RGKGLGGRRIN
+435 RGKGLGGQRIN
-446 DSSNFTCTEH
+446 DPSNFTCTEH
-456 GILMCI
+456 GIIMCI

-486 ESFPVP
+486 ESWPVP

-501 LPLAPLMNHKELGG
+501 LPML
-515 SLTNSYAGYVPRY
+515 SLVNSKVIGDVVARSYAGYVPRY

-534 VDVVRGAFTDTL
+534 IDVVRGAFTDTL

-552 VDINYMKAFFAGNT
+552 VDSDYMHVFFG
-566 DSPEGDG
+566 DVVPEEGSPI
-573 GPLLTYSWFKV
+573 LSYTWFKV

-590 PIFGVSVDGTW
+590 PIFGVAVDGSW
-601 NTDQLL
+601 NSDQLL
-607 CNCQFDVKV
+607 CNCQFNVKV